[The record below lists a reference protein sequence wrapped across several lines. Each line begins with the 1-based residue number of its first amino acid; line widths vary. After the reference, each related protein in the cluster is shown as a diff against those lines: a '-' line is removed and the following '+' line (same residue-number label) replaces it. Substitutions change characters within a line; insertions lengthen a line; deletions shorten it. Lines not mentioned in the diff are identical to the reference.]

1 MGIDGI
7 GKPPGIPPTP
17 GGSGVTPS
25 RAETFR
31 VAEAAP
37 VEASGQSE
45 ALGRLQRGEIDLDTY
60 LDTRVADA
68 VVHLENKLPPE
79 QLDFVKQTLRDQLA
93 TDPVLVE
100 LVRRAAG
107 AAFVE
112 R

>member
-17 GGSGVTPS
+17 GGSDVAPS
-25 RAETFR
+25 RGETFR
-31 VAEAAP
+31 VAGAAP

-45 ALGRLQRGEIDLDTY
+45 ALSKLQRGEINLDAY

-68 VVHLENKLPPE
+68 VAHLENKLVPE
-79 QLDFVKQTLRDQLA
+79 QLDFVRQTLRDQLA